1 MAAMR
6 RVGALVVA
14 TTIIVPSLGCGE
26 SESAREARAM
36 KDATPQRLRP
46 DGSIQL
52 TGADR
57 AALGLMVTP
66 AAEAD
71 LPASMRR
78 FGRVL
83 SPAANE
89 GQVVS
94 PVTGRIMRPPFVDLG
109 ASVRAGA
116 TVLEIVPVLDTPDRI
131 SVGMQSAERAGQIE
145 AAEGELTRAEADAA
159 RARELSPQ
167 VVSAAK
173 LQEAETAVGTARARL
188 EGLRNA
194 RMAADRA
201 QSHVI
206 TVTAPVAGTI
216 AAIDVEVGALVTRG
230 DVLAR
235 LVRDGPLWIDLFV
248 PPDDPPGDRY
258 EVDTPAGLL
267 PVRLLARGRVI
278 ETDGTRHDRLVVD
291 APHSAALR
299 PGSTV
304 SVQVAR
310 GTIRGIV
317 LPESALV
324 PGVDTD
330 TVFVETSPGVFAA
343 RSVRVAARFGRQ
355 VRLASGV
362 TPGESV
368 VVQGT
373 MGLQGERLGGQLRH
387 VE

>member
-1 MAAMR
+1 MR
-6 RVGALVVA
+6 HVRALVVA
-14 TTIIVPSLGCGE
+14 TTMIVPLLACGE
-26 SESAREARAM
+26 SESAREVRAM

-57 AALGLMVTP
+57 TALGLMVTP
-66 AAEAD
+66 AVVAD
-71 LPASMRR
+71 LPVSTRR

-83 SPAANE
+83 SPPSNE

-94 PVTGRIMRPPFVDLG
+94 PVTGRVTRPPFVNLG

-116 TVLEIVPVLDTPDRI
+116 AVLEIVPVLDTPDRI
-131 SVGMQSAERAGQIE
+131 AVGTQSAERAGQIV

-173 LQEAETAVGTARARL
+173 LQEAETAVGTLRARL
-188 EGLRNA
+188 DGLRNA
-194 RMAADRA
+194 GTAADQA
-201 QSHVI
+201 QLRVI

-216 AAIDVEVGALVTRG
+216 AAINVDVGALVTRG
-230 DVLAR
+230 DVLAQ
-235 LVRDGPLWIDLFV
+235 LVRDGPLWIDLLV
-248 PPDDPPGDRY
+248 PPDDPNADRY
-258 EVDTPAGLL
+258 DVDTPAGSL
-267 PVRLLARGRVI
+267 PARLLARGRVI
-278 ETDGTRHDRLVVD
+278 DTDGTRHDRLVVD
-291 APHSAALR
+291 APQSAALR

-310 GTIRGIV
+310 GAVRGIV
-317 LPESALV
+317 LPEAALV

-330 TVFVETSPGVFAA
+330 TVFVETSSGVFAA
-343 RSVRVAARFGRQ
+343 RSVRVAARFSGQ

-362 TPGESV
+362 KPGESV

-373 MGLQGERLGGQLRH
+373 MGLQGERLRSQLRH